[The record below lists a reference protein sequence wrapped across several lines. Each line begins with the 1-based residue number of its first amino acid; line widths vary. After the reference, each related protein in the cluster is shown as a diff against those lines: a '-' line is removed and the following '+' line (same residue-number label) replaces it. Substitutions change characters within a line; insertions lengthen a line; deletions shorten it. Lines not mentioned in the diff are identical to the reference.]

1 MESPNYA
8 DLWNTVK
15 GELEIVCNPM
25 HFKTYIPGVYIKNID
40 TNDKIIEITALSDLQ
55 RNFLEDR
62 MYGYLKRIIAKTIG
76 SEYSLIFSITKK
88 EASKIALDDLGPLFR
103 QDVSS
108 LTTGQMV
115 QNRTDLS
122 ETGLNS
128 QYTFDRFIVGNSNR
142 LAYAVSTA
150 IADSPGKVYNPFF
163 LYSGVGMGKTHLV
176 QAIGHEILKKHPNM
190 TVLYKT
196 GEQFL
201 NEVVEA
207 LRKGRGGSDTKRS
220 ELKSRYRNTDVLIVD
235 DIHSIAGKD
244 TTQEE
249 FFHTFNALH
258 MGQKQIILTSD
269 RAPHEIRTLEERLS
283 SRFASGMIADIQPPD
298 VETRLAILRDR
309 NEEMKLQASDEV
321 LEFIAGVSSANIR
334 ELEAKLLQTVT
345 TAKSTGRD
353 LNRDT
358 AISILG
364 EIDKNKPVHITPNV
378 IMREVAKYYGVT
390 LKELKGQRRVKTLV
404 YPRQMCMYILKH
416 TGKINLQAI
425 GDLLGNRDHSTV
437 IHGIGKVEKL
447 SNNNVSITK
456 ELDQIKY
463 AIINANE

>member
-235 DIHSIAGKD
+235 DVHSIAGKPA
-244 TTQEE
+244 TQEE
-249 FFHTFNALH
+249 FFHTFNALF
-258 MGQKQIILTSD
+258 MSQKQIILTSD

-283 SRFASGMIADIQPPD
+283 SRFSSGMIADIQPPE
-298 VETRLAILRDR
+298 VETRIAILKDR
-309 NEEMKLQASDEV
+309 NEELNLGAPDKVIEH
-321 LEFIAGVSSANIR
+321 IAISVNTNIR
-334 ELEAKLLQTVT
+334 ELEAKLIQAVT
-345 TAKSTGRD
+345 KAKSEAKE
-353 LNRDT
+353 LSVEL
-358 AISILG
+358 ASSIINQ
-364 EIDKNKPVHITPNV
+364 IDNEKQKRTTPNLV
-378 IMREVAKYYGVT
+378 IREVCKYYGVT
-390 LKELKGQRRVKTLV
+390 LKEIKGKRRLKTLV
-404 YPRQMCMYILKH
+404 VPRQVGMYLLRDMINMGYQSIGEIL
-416 TGKINLQAI
+416 G
-425 GDLLGNRDHSTV
+425 GRDHTT
-437 IHGIGKVEKL
+437 ILHGVDKI
-447 SNNNVSITK
+447 
-456 ELDQIKY
+456 
-463 AIINANE
+463 